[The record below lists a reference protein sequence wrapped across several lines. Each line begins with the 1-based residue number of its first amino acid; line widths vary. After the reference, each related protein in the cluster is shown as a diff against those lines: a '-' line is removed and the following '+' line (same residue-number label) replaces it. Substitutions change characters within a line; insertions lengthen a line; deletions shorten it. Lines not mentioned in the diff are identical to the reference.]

1 VSAPLTLE
9 EPGALVAEVAQR
21 SGQNLF
27 ACYQCGKCSAGCPF
41 GFSPQRLV
49 RLLQLGQAEAA
60 LADETVH
67 NCAGCFTCTADC
79 PKGVDPVRIVRALRS
94 LDGGHQGNRRRSWVF
109 ANNHRLARLG
119 SAAVPFSNWFL
130 RLPGSGLAAQQ
141 LLGIHRKRSLPPF
154 ARPSFP
160 AWFRGHTPAGAGH
173 LGTVLLFHDTFM
185 DYNLP
190 QTGIAATELLE
201 KAGFRVELTDSVCC
215 GRPMISKGFFDEAR
229 EHARANVARLYEQVR
244 DGAFIV
250 GCEPSCL
257 LTVRDEYGDL
267 LDDAELERQWR
278 TVASRSLLIDEFLAG
293 LAERGEL
300 ELRFEQP
307 AERNRPVLFHGHCHQ
322 KALADPAKSLALL
335 RLAGYEPELVNTA
348 CCGMAGAFGYEKE
361 HYALSRAAGERELF
375 PAVRA
380 HADAQVV
387 VMGISCHQQI
397 EHFTGRPT
405 RHLAQ
410 ALADAVP

>member
-1 VSAPLTLE
+1 MLEAPS
-9 EPGALVAEVAQR
+9 ALVAEVAAR

-27 ACYQCGKCSAGCPF
+27 ACYQCGKCTAGCPF

-49 RLLQLGQAEAA
+49 RLLQLGQVEAA
-60 LADETVH
+60 LADETVG
-67 NCAGCFTCTADC
+67 NCAGCFTCAAGC

-94 LDGGHQGNRRRSWVF
+94 LNGSNHGHRRRSWVF
-109 ANNHRLARLG
+109 ANNHRLAKLG
-119 SAAVPFSNWFL
+119 SAAAPVSNWLL
-130 RLPGSGLAAQQ
+130 RLPGSGRIAEQ
-141 LLGIHRKRSLPPF
+141 LLGVHHERSLPAF
-154 ARPSFP
+154 ARQTFP
-160 AWFRGHTPAGAGH
+160 AWFGGHTPAGTGQ

-185 DYNLP
+185 DYNVP
-190 QTGIAATELLE
+190 ETGIAATALLE
-201 KAGFRVELTDSVCC
+201 KAGFKVELTDSICC
-215 GRPMISKGFFDEAR
+215 GRPMISKGYFDKAR

-267 LDDAELERQWR
+267 LDDVELERQWR

-300 ELRFEQP
+300 GLTFQQP
-307 AERNRPVLFHGHCHQ
+307 EAGSRSVLFHGHCHQ

-335 RLAGYEPELVNTA
+335 RLAGYEPEFVNTA

-361 HYALSRAAGERELF
+361 HYELSRAAGERELF
-375 PAVRA
+375 PAVRE

-387 VMGISCHQQI
+387 VMGVSCRQQI
-397 EHFTGRPT
+397 EHFTGRPV

-410 ALADAVP
+410 VLADAVP